1 MTLKVDDFCPSLDAM
16 TLLEFR
22 NDAFQAWMDAPGH
35 QHPSWVGYYRRL
47 ARLLDH
53 ARATREGIRLPLN

>member
-1 MTLKVDDFCPSLDAM
+1 MTLKVDDFCPPLDAM

-22 NDAFQAWMDAPGH
+22 NDAFKAWIDSPAH
-35 QHPSWVGYYRRL
+35 QNSSWFGYYRRL
-47 ARLLDH
+47 AGLLDH

>member
-1 MTLKVDDFCPSLDAM
+1 MALKLQEFCPPVDAM

-35 QHPSWVGYYRRL
+35 QHASWVGYYRRL
-47 ARLLDH
+47 ARLVDH
-53 ARATREGIRLPLN
+53 ARQLKYPIRLPVS